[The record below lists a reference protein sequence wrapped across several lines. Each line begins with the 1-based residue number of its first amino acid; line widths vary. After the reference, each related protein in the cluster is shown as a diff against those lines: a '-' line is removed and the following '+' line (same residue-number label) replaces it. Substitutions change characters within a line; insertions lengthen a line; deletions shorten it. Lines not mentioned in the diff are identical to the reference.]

1 MFERVIS
8 FWFLFQLVIFTEAL
22 NRILNIYSFEP
33 CGPFRNISSHIQTS
47 QIICSVHFGTVLLT
61 QSWSQWRQIKFSNAK
76 LWQYLHLTVEDRYFT
91 LLEIHKRQ
99 YLGFGEMRSSALL
112 LKFRSMLC
120 SRKNMKWKLANGELS
135 FKTWGW
141 LCPSKLLN
149 NSNKCQ
155 NVLFFFFLNGKLSGN

>member
-33 CGPFRNISSHIQTS
+33 CISSHIQTS
-47 QIICSVHFGTVLLT
+47 QIICSVHFGTVLT

-135 FKTWGW
+135 FETWGW

-155 NVLFFFFLNGKLSGN
+155 NVLFFFKWKAVR